1 MSAQSEQVAQLR
13 TPRAAA
19 VAGIVFSVLLSFSLL
34 LLGLAHP
41 GAIYIGIPPEIWSWC
56 LNVIPFAGIAF
67 LWFIGVLRDRI
78 GAAED
83 RFFATVFLGSGL
95 LFLVMLFIAA
105 AIASGFL
112 KAMGM
117 APPAAAPYGQLITSD
132 IMEIYA
138 TRMAAVFMI
147 STSTI
152 LLRTGVLSRW
162 LSYCGYT
169 FAVVL
174 LLVEILWEWMLLLF
188 PLWVFLASI
197 EILLTNWHERQSEA
211 VHM

>member
-1 MSAQSEQVAQLR
+1 MSTQSRQTTQLR

-19 VAGIVFSVLLSFSLL
+19 VAGIIFSVLLSSSLL

-56 LNVIPFAGIAF
+56 LNIIPFAGIAF

-95 LFLVMLFIAA
+95 LFLAMLFIAA
-105 AIASGFL
+105 AIAGGFL
-112 KAMGM
+112 KATSM
-117 APPAAAPYGQLITSD
+117 APPAAAPYGQFITSD
-132 IMEIYA
+132 IMDIYA

-152 LLRTGVLSRW
+152 LLRTGALPRW
-162 LSYCGYT
+162 LAYCGYA
-169 FAVVL
+169 FAGALIVVD
-174 LLVEILWEWMLLLF
+174 VLWEWMLLLF
-188 PLWVFLASI
+188 PLWVFLVSI
-197 EILLTNWHERQSEA
+197 ELLLTNRHERPSE
-211 VHM
+211 